1 MDPKIFNNDFENKW
15 CPGCGNFGIL
25 EAMKKALAMLE
36 MDPARACLI
45 SGIGQAGKTP
55 HFLNCNGFH
64 GLHGRA
70 LPVATGALLAN
81 HDLRIIVNTGDGDCF
96 GEGGNHFVHAVRKDV
111 NLTVLMHNNKV
122 FGLTKGQPSPTSD
135 LGMPTKILPG
145 GTKAPGLNPASLALA
160 LGCGF
165 VARGFSGKP
174 DHLAGLIKAG
184 VEHRGLSFIEILQP
198 CPSFNKVN
206 TYQWYSQR
214 VYDLQEEGHSAGDAD
229 GAWAKAKEWG
239 DRIPVGLFYTHDAPA
254 YTDRLP
260 NLKDGPLVDRT
271 YSPEPLRTLLGA

>member
-25 EAMKKALAMLE
+25 EAMKKALAQLDL
-36 MDPARACLI
+36 DPTRACLI
-45 SGIGQAGKTP
+45 SGIGQGGKTP

-96 GEGGNHFVHAVRKDV
+96 GEGGNHFMHAVRKNV

-135 LGMPTKILPG
+135 LGMPTKIQPG
-145 GTKAPGLNPASLALA
+145 GTMAPGLNPVALALA
-160 LGCGF
+160 LGGGF
-165 VARGFSGKP
+165 VARGFSGQP

-214 VYDLQEEGHSAGDAD
+214 VYDLQEAGHSADAPD
-229 GAWAKAKEWG
+229 EAWTKAKEWG
-239 DRIPVGLFYTHDAPA
+239 DKIPLGLFYAHQAPS
-254 YTDRLP
+254 YTDKFP
-260 NLKDGPLVDRT
+260 SLKDGPLVDRT
-271 YSPEPLRTLLGA
+271 YSPDPLRALLGA